1 MNNKCLIFCVYGS
14 QGGTATLSFRIAKNV
29 QGKGFDVY
37 YLRAED
43 NDQTNA
49 DMLRQSGVSVITL
62 PLSSWK
68 KQLIKIIQKYDEAKI
83 VIYSFEFLGLQEKV
97 LRYFHKR
104 DTKKVVGGF
113 LYVVVNECLTRGNSL
128 RDKHPKLSYLLNIL
142 DIPIILDAYL
152 KGRIIFMDDTTIRY
166 TENALNIRFVDKKEH
181 TIFLPYTMGS
191 NASPKRRNNNF
202 VISTMAR
209 MDFPFK
215 GYVLGLIDIC
225 KKISM
230 NYPIELWIIGDG
242 EDYERVSSEVKKA
255 ENDRLTIKLFG
266 NMTYDKAKATIRR
279 SDLFVGMGTGI
290 LDAASQYIP
299 SVPVQTYHYDCL
311 GKNYFHCD
319 PQILG
324 YPSNEE
330 DLDDITPIIEKTIK
344 MSENEYS
351 DLCTKEHDAVN
362 NNYNMSIFADYLI
375 NNELDAELN
384 KNAIAQFDIN
394 LFFLKLYSHENS
406 LKGL

>member
-1 MNNKCLIFCVYGS
+1 MNNKCLIYCVYGS

-29 QGKGFDVY
+29 QSKGYDIY

-49 DMLRQSGVSVITL
+49 GMLKQLGVNVITV
-62 PLSSWK
+62 PISSWE

-83 VIYSFEFLGLQEKV
+83 IIYSFEFLGLQEKV
-97 LRYFHKR
+97 LKYFHKK
-104 DTKKVVGGF
+104 DTNKVVGGF

-128 RDKHPKLSYLLNIL
+128 RDKHPKLSYLLNLL

-166 TENALNIRFVDKKEH
+166 TENALNIRLADKKEH
-181 TIFLPYTMGS
+181 IILLPYTMSS
-191 NASPKRRNNNF
+191 NVSPKSKNDKF

-209 MDFPFK
+209 IDFPFK

-225 KKISM
+225 KKISI
-230 NYPIELWIIGDG
+230 NYPLELWIIGDG
-242 EDYERVSSEVKKA
+242 VDYERVSSKA
-255 ENDRLTIKLFG
+255 EKTENDRLTIKMLG

-299 SVPVQTYHYDCL
+299 SIPVQTYQYDCL

-319 PQILG
+319 PRILG

-330 DLDDITPIIEKTIK
+330 DLNDITPIIEKTIK

-351 DLCTKEHDAVN
+351 DLCSKEHDAVN
-362 NNYNMSIFADYLI
+362 NNYNMSIFTNYLI
-375 NNELDAELN
+375 NNRLDAELN
-384 KNAIAQFDIN
+384 KNVITQFNMN